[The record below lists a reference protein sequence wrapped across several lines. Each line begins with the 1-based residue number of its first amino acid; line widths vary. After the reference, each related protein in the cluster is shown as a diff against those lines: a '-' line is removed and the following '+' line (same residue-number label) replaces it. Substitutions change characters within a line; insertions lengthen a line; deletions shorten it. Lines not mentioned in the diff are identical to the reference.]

1 MLAVL
6 LHRVAN
12 ATQHLN
18 GLSAL
23 LAVDPGALAARG
35 DDLAET
41 SDRVDD
47 AGWLLALIASASGS
61 RLLLARRER
70 EGLVPLVECVRE
82 CLRRAGRDLA
92 APAENLPDLA
102 PDVGEGWQLPWA
114 IGTLLHEAARSLPAR
129 TALAWSFR
137 RTPGRPGRPGTV
149 ALACAPAADF
159 DPRELVAWLA
169 RELPAA
175 RLALAGGELA
185 LEVPAAWLPENA
197 RTA

>member
-1 MLAVL
+1 MLPVI

-70 EGLVPLVECVRE
+70 EGLAPLVECIRE

-92 APAENLPDLA
+92 GPVEPLPNLA
-102 PDVGEGWQLPWA
+102 PEVGEGWQLPWA
-114 IGTLLHEAARSLPAR
+114 IGTLLHEAANSLPAR
-129 TALAWSFR
+129 ATLAWSVR
-137 RTPGRPGRPGTV
+137 RAPERPGTV
-149 ALACAPAADF
+149 AVACAPAADF
-159 DPRELVAWLA
+159 DPKDLATWLA

-175 RLALAGGELA
+175 RLNSAGGELA
-185 LEVPAAWLPENA
+185 LELPAVWLPARA